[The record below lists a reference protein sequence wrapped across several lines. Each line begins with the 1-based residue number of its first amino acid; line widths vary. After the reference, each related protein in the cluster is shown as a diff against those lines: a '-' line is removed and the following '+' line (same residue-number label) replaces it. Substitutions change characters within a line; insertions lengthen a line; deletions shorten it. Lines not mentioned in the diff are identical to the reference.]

1 MHPTNLEKI
10 MKYTILALI
19 LMLMSPMSNAFSID
33 KMLLISGDDGNGVF
47 TLTSSKG
54 EPEYIKGSV
63 SQVKVK
69 NGELEKIELTKDN
82 LPLWDLALLPN
93 KLILNPGERRRV
105 SVKNLCQVNCDN
117 LDKDKVYQVTFM
129 PSVLDSDKRKSS
141 VGINYGYAPYYI
153 VPAVKANVD
162 YDIKYDGNEIQ
173 VENRGNTFFYMQID
187 NCRPD
192 SISNQC
198 KQTNTILAG
207 RKKTIKLAEGLKN
220 VDSLSVKVANH
231 DYSYNKKITIQKP
244 FSTLN

>member
-1 MHPTNLEKI
+1 MHPTNLETT
-10 MKYTILALI
+10 MKHTILASVL
-19 LMLMSPMSNAFSID
+19 LLTSSLANAFSID
-33 KMLLISGDDGNGVF
+33 KMLLLSGGDGNGVF

-63 SQVKVK
+63 SQVKVN
-69 NGELEKIELTKDN
+69 NGELEKVELTKDN

-105 SVKNLCQVNCDN
+105 SVKNLCQINCDK
-117 LDKDKVYQVTFM
+117 LEQDKVYQITFM
-129 PSVLDSDKRKSS
+129 PSVLDSDKIKSS

-153 VPAVKANVD
+153 VPAEKANVD
-162 YDIKYDGNEIQ
+162 YEIKYNGNEIY
-173 VENRGNTFFYMQID
+173 VENKGNTFFYMQID

-192 SISNQC
+192 SFSNQC

-220 VDSLSVKVANH
+220 VDSLSIKVANH
-231 DYSYNKKITIQKP
+231 DYSYNKKISLKKK
-244 FSTLN
+244 

>member
-1 MHPTNLEKI
+1 MHLTNLEKI
-10 MKYTILALI
+10 MKYTILTSI
-19 LMLMSPMSNAFSID
+19 LLLMSSMSHAFSID
-33 KMLLISGDDGNGVF
+33 KMLLISSDDGNGVF

-63 SQVKVK
+63 SQVKVN
-69 NGELEKIELTKDN
+69 NGELTKIELTKDN

-117 LDKDKVYQVTFM
+117 LEKDKVYQVTFI
-129 PSVLDSDKRKSS
+129 PSVIDGEESKSRI
-141 VGINYGYAPYYI
+141 GINYGYAPYYI
-153 VPAVKANVD
+153 VPAENANVD

-173 VENRGNTFFYMQID
+173 VENKGNTFFYMQID

-207 RKKTIKLAEGLKN
+207 RKKTIKLADGLKN

-231 DYSYNKKITIQKP
+231 DYSYNKKITIQKR
-244 FSTLN
+244 